1 MLIPFWF
8 YRILWSDEWNA
19 NRRSAVPEPGQRHT
33 VVEEA
38 TARRGSGTLVRQAR
52 RSDAAQN
59 QEAITHQRYLAKA
72 SPPTTR
78 HYRSGH
84 PFPYYSSNPLKKKTN
99 KFSGWLEWV
108 RVLELPGKI
117 PGMAEKSRERIPYVA
132 FNRRPIF
139 AALRRDQLI
148 RKKKTTWMSSF
159 LKCSRNLDKSF
170 PVRPDPY
177 RMPHSYNWSVCVLFL
192 LFVSISRL

>member
-84 PFPYYSSNPLKKKTN
+84 PFPYYSSNPLEKK
-99 KFSGWLEWV
+99 
-108 RVLELPGKI
+108 
-117 PGMAEKSRERIPYVA
+117 
-132 FNRRPIF
+132 
-139 AALRRDQLI
+139 Q
-148 RKKKTTWMSSF
+148 SSF
-159 LKCSRNLDKSF
+159 QDDWNEFAYLNS
-170 PVRPDPY
+170 PVKFLGWQKNHVKESPMWPLIAGPSLQHWGVTNWFEKRKQHGC
-177 RMPHSYNWSVCVLFL
+177 RHS
-192 LFVSISRL
+192 